1 MNNVQNQNDK
11 VLGEI
16 RTGSNS
22 EYVKTTFRSLSNPP
36 PFCKFLKNF
45 SPFLCHSVTWDR
57 GYYK

>member
-36 PFCKFLKNF
+36 PFLQVLEKLLTIPLSF
-45 SPFLCHSVTWDR
+45 CHL
-57 GYYK
+57 G